1 MKLPKA
7 LKSKKLLLGVGLI
20 GFILVGFFALKF
32 MTSGGADAVPEK
44 PKSARR
50 PERKISKPQ
59 QKAES
64 KKSPLFEA
72 MEALKD
78 PFRAEDPK
86 AAELQDKLDM
96 TQKEIEYL
104 KATLEEKKLRKE
116 IKDIEKALA
125 ESGETESLENESEV
139 LSAPGKEEAQVDQD
153 WILVK
158 AILITDEDRSALLV
172 SGNHK
177 SWVHEGEF
185 FCGWEVQTINQ
196 DNVILLKSGRRFVF
210 FYDRPGITRGGES

>member
-1 MKLPKA
+1 MELPKA

-32 MTSGGADAVPEK
+32 MTSGGADMVPERS
-44 PKSARR
+44 KSARR
-50 PERKISKPQ
+50 PERRISTPKKEEP
-59 QKAES
+59 

-78 PFRAEDPK
+78 PFRTEDPK

-125 ESGETESLENESEV
+125 ESGETESLDKESAV
-139 LSAPGKEEAQVDQD
+139 SPAPGKQEAQSDQD
-153 WILVK
+153 RLLVK
-158 AILITDEDRSALLV
+158 AILITDEDRSALLI

-185 FCGWEVQTINQ
+185 FFGWEIQTINQ

-210 FYDRPGITRGGES
+210 FYDRPSITRGGGS

>member
-1 MKLPKA
+1 MELPKA

-32 MTSGGADAVPEK
+32 MTSGGADMVPERS
-44 PKSARR
+44 KSARR
-50 PERKISKPQ
+50 PERRVPTPKKEEP
-59 QKAES
+59 

-78 PFRAEDPK
+78 PFHTEDPK

-116 IKDIEKALA
+116 IREIEKSLA
-125 ESGETESLENESEV
+125 ASGETESGENKLEVSP
-139 LSAPGKEEAQVDQD
+139 APGKPEAQEDKD
-153 WILVK
+153 WVLVK
-158 AILITDEDRSALLV
+158 AILITDEDRSALLF
-172 SGNHK
+172 SGKHK

-185 FCGWEVQTINQ
+185 FWGWEVQMINQ

-210 FYDRPGITRGGES
+210 FYDRPGITRGGGS

>member
-1 MKLPKA
+1 MELPKA

-44 PKSARR
+44 PKTAQR
-50 PERKISKPQ
+50 PGKKISKPQ
-59 QKAES
+59 KEEP

-78 PFRAEDPK
+78 PFRTEDPK

-116 IKDIEKALA
+116 INEIEKALA
-125 ESGETESLENESEV
+125 ESGETESLGNELEM
-139 LSAPGKEEAQVDQD
+139 LPAPGKEEDQAD
-153 WILVK
+153 QNWVLVK
-158 AILITDEDRSALLV
+158 AILITDEDRSALLI

-185 FCGWEVQTINQ
+185 FCGWEVQMINQ

-210 FYDRPGITRGGES
+210 FYDRPGISRGGES

>member
-1 MKLPKA
+1 MELPKA

-20 GFILVGFFALKF
+20 GLILVGFFALKF

-59 QKAES
+59 KEES

-86 AAELQDKLDM
+86 AAELLDKLNM

-104 KATLEEKKLRKE
+104 KATLQEKKLRKE

-125 ESGETESLENESEV
+125 ESGKTESLENESEE
-139 LSAPGKEEAQVDQD
+139 LSAPGKQKAQSDQD
-153 WILVK
+153 WVLVK

-172 SGNHK
+172 SSNHK

-185 FCGWEVQTINQ
+185 FNGWEVQTINQ
-196 DNVILLKSGRRFVF
+196 DNVILLKSDRRFIF
-210 FYDRPGITRGGES
+210 FYDRPGISRGGES